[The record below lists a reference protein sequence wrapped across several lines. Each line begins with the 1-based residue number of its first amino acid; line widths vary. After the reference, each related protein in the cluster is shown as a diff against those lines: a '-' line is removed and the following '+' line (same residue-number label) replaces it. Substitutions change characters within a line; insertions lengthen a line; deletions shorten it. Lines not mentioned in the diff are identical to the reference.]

1 MGRLRQAGSPPIRLA
16 TGRPPAWIKP
26 GPRHLCIMARI
37 LTDLVRRR
45 PILGPDTLPPRL
57 HLGRP
62 CGKNRPRLVAALEGR
77 FPRCPVC
84 CRSSVVEHS
93 LGKGEVDSSILSGST
108 MGPRAPPL
116 HDPLN
121 WPNAQ
126 LRGLAARF
134 ASELC
139 WSTALAKTQGRREG
153 RAPAAPVAR
162 LQKEKQAAVTTGWA
176 ENTRPSLRDGLT
188 AYTRSPWGPALLPP
202 SPACA
207 SKHASLTPAP
217 GGQDHTISPSART
230 RSSAFKRMLRARTAT
245 APRLH
250 VRDDRDTPLAPR
262 RDVGDIA

>member
-1 MGRLRQAGSPPIRLA
+1 MGRLRQTGSPPSRLA

-45 PILGPDTLPPRL
+45 PILGLDTLPPRL

-116 HDPLN
+116 QDPSN

-139 WSTALAKTQGRREG
+139 WSTALAKRKGAGKAGRWPRPW
-153 RAPAAPVAR
+153 PACRKKSRRQSPQVGPKTPGLPCAMGLR
-162 LQKEKQAAVTTGWA
+162 LI
-176 ENTRPSLRDGLT
+176 R
-188 AYTRSPWGPALLPP
+188 ALLGDRLSCPHHP
-202 SPACA
+202 
-207 SKHASLTPAP
+207 HARRS
-217 GGQDHTISPSART
+217 T
-230 RSSAFKRMLRARTAT
+230 RA
-245 APRLH
+245 
-250 VRDDRDTPLAPR
+250 
-262 RDVGDIA
+262 